1 MIVVSDTTAISNLL
15 KVGRIDL
22 LSALFGRVIIPPA
35 VRSELLAWHE
45 SLPAWLEVIAPMDSA
60 RVERFRREIHIGE
73 AEAIAL
79 GLELHADWV
88 LVDDSEGR
96 RLAKTEGAHVLGLMG
111 VLLLAKRRGQIP
123 EVRSLMNA
131 LIETAGFFLSPGVR
145 DEVLRLAGEA
155 P

>member
-15 KVGRIDL
+15 KVGRIEL
-22 LSALFGRVIIPPA
+22 LSVLFGRVIIPPA
-35 VRSELLAWHE
+35 VQNELLAWHE
-45 SLPAWLEVIAPMDSA
+45 SVPTWIEIIAPRDLS

-79 GLELHADWV
+79 GLELDADWV

-96 RLAKTEGAHVLGLMG
+96 RLARTEGAHVLGLMG
-111 VLLLAKRRGQIP
+111 VLLLAKRQGHLV
-123 EVRSLMNA
+123 EVRTLVDE
-131 LIETAGFFLSPGVR
+131 LIETAGFFLSPGIR
-145 DEVLRLAGEA
+145 DEVFRLADEA